1 MLKRIRSY
9 QRAGSAGFSLMEILV
24 VLVVISIL
32 VGLLFPAL
40 MRARERARIN
50 RAMSEVREL
59 QKAWHGYYMTYGEF
73 PSGGTAMMDT
83 SLTQLLAGVDVG
95 GDNPNQI
102 AFMDFSEKALAD
114 GFKDP
119 WGRLY
124 EVQFD
129 TTSDTTE
136 TVSFE
141 SRVQCVN
148 AKRYKY

>member
-1 MLKRIRSY
+1 MLKRRRSY
-9 QRAGSAGFSLMEILV
+9 QRAGSSGFSLMEILV

-59 QKAWHGYYMTYGEF
+59 QKAWHAYYMTYREF
-73 PSGGTAMMDT
+73 PSGTEMTGT
-83 SLTQLLAGVDVG
+83 LTQVLA